1 MRYLRLCVIKADMD
15 YLQLVCLRADGFIG
29 SLCRLLFIDW
39 CLIKFYSLKYVKRF
53 DRIASLRF
61 WELSVSSLFSVKLIV
76 FLFSP
81 LSCAVSLCS
90 YLILF
95 DELDNHL

>member
-1 MRYLRLCVIKADMD
+1 MD

-39 CLIKFYSLKYVKRF
+39 CLIKFYSLKYEAIRQNRF
-53 DRIASLRF
+53 FTF

>member
-1 MRYLRLCVIKADMD
+1 MD
-15 YLQLVCLRADGFIG
+15 YLQLVYLRTDGFIG

-39 CLIKFYSLKYVKRF
+39 RLIEFYSLKCEATLSNR
-53 DRIASLRF
+53 SLRF
-61 WELSVSSLFSVKLIV
+61 WELSASSLFSVKLIV

-95 DELDNHL
+95 DELDNYL